1 MRLLIAPA
9 AVSAVFAAT
18 AGAARGPVVVI
29 KHRSIRLL
37 AWDSGR
43 KLCTQLA
50 GVRQHASNCGSPGAL
65 TFEQF
70 PSGTADETLLGGSVP
85 ARATRVR
92 AVFANGDRLNL
103 KTVAGRRYQ
112 GRRHGR
118 VRFFA
123 GRESAVTTLSSLTA
137 LDSHGRIVKSYP
149 GAKPPL
155 PVPGPHPGPPPCGGC
170 TPAPGTVCPA
180 IACP

>member
-9 AVSAVFAAT
+9 AVAAVFAST

-50 GVRQHASNCGSPGAL
+50 GVRQRASNCGSPLAL

-70 PSGTADETLLGGSVP
+70 PSATADETLLGGSVP
-85 ARATRVR
+85 ARATSVR
-92 AVFANGDRLNL
+92 AVFANGDRLDL
-103 KTVAGRRYQ
+103 KTVAGRRYH
-112 GRRHGR
+112 GRRHAR

-137 LDSHGRIVKSYP
+137 LDSRGRTVTSYP
-149 GAKPPL
+149 GATHPSPL
-155 PVPGPHPGPPPCGGC
+155 PGPTPGPPPCQC
-170 TPAPGTVCPA
+170 TPTKDTVCPA
-180 IACP
+180 IACE